1 MQFVKGDPAPL
12 SAVSSRFAEF
22 YGAERNAVDMP
33 QTRASAIAV
42 SERMVEQYRKYPEA
56 FERAMDTYGADSDG
70 LRRAALDHDLP
81 FYTFVYGIPVPVASV
96 TKRFFTVVEAHVGIH
111 LGGMEPD
118 IFQLTMD
125 QLRHDKPGALISF
138 ENYYIVLSEER
149 FTEYNIRS
157 LFCQQ
162 AFKNRHAY
170 SLLLAGAQPGLL
182 VNADFENGNILMST
196 LLGADIN
203 FALAAYG
210 RDRELDPR
218 LVARACRDGVAVEYV
233 GAL

>member
-12 SAVSSRFAEF
+12 SAVSPRFAEF
-22 YGAERNAVDMP
+22 YGAERNAVDMS
-33 QTRASAIAV
+33 QTRASAVAV

-70 LRRAALDHDLP
+70 LRRAALDLDLP

-182 VNADFENGNILMST
+182 AGADFENGNILMST

-218 LVARACRDGVAVEYV
+218 LVARACRSGVAIEYV